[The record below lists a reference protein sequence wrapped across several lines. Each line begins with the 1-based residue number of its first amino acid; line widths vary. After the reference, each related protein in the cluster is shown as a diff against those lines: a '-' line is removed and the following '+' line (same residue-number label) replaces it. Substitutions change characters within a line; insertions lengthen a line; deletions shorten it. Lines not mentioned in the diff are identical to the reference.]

1 MCTPNSWTCL
11 GRGLRRVLRVFWR
24 GGSARVYKFSADG
37 WGPIPLWRPADE
49 VQATQHLAL
58 PAVQGDKIN
67 GALGGLHLVGHS
79 QRRDSRAVVQAQ
91 RHLSRAVAAEPEV
104 FRPFRIWQ
112 IRVRIAFKPKESS
125 LLQIAERLST
135 GRIAALIK
143 QEYLTH
149 KAG

>member
-37 WGPIPLWRPADE
+37 WGPILLWRPADE

-67 GALGGLHLVGHS
+67 GALGRLHLVGTRSVVTLALSSRRSVIFPAQLRQS
-79 QRRDSRAVVQAQ
+79 QKYSGLFGFGELAFGSPSRR
-91 RHLSRAVAAEPEV
+91 
-104 FRPFRIWQ
+104 
-112 IRVRIAFKPKESS
+112 KS
-125 LLQIAERLST
+125 LPCC
-135 GRIAALIK
+135 K
-143 QEYLTH
+143 
-149 KAG
+149 